1 LLKVIIGIPEP
12 FPALGIPLGHQVQ
25 EKRDKEQ
32 DKINAERE
40 SVLFHEAAIL
50 LPANILEVPDNQ
62 KIFLHTVNNAF
73 LLLLKDLQDDYLKQ
87 HPMKPSGKKAI
98 EQEEKRN
105 KRNRRLYAGFLGG
118 IIILA
123 FFLYS
128 NSLSNEVLHFDDM
141 EYFGAHPDV
150 THLSWQSIRE
160 FFSSYYLQMYQ
171 PLPVLTLS
179 VNYYFS
185 GMNPVPMHL
194 FNLFFHLINILLVFR
209 FVRML
214 TDNRLVALAVA
225 FFFAIH
231 PMNVEAVSWI
241 SARSSGMY
249 TCFYLSAL
257 IFYLRYV
264 REGLK
269 IRDFLITI
277 LLFILSLFSKS
288 QAITLPLL
296 LVLVD
301 WVYRRKLIS
310 RKVIFEKVPFL
321 AFSLLF
327 ALIAIHNPGESNI
340 AMKGMLANYSPLD
353 DLFMVCWSFSFYI
366 IKFFVPVGLCG
377 AYVFPPKTGS
387 LMPIEYYLSPL
398 LLAAAGLFL
407 YSFRRNRM
415 MIAGFF
421 LFIFTI
427 FINIQVIPSRLVIVA
442 DRYGYFPYLGLMIMM
457 AVYILSMT
465 EKYPSTFR
473 KYRTAG
479 VAFILCYG
487 VFFSVALV
495 ERNKVWAN
503 EYVFMSDMI
512 AKNPPVPYLY
522 RVYGTRG
529 NWLKKHG
536 RLDEAFDDF
545 SKAISLRPD
554 NPLPWVN
561 RASLNIERRN
571 FRDAISDAGMAIQLH
586 YLTAT
591 VFQLRAAAKFFESD
605 YSGALDDCNQSLKL
619 DSTGT
624 KVLELKNA
632 ILDSLEKKK

>member
-1 LLKVIIGIPEP
+1 
-12 FPALGIPLGHQVQ
+12 
-25 EKRDKEQ
+25 
-32 DKINAERE
+32 
-40 SVLFHEAAIL
+40 
-50 LPANILEVPDNQ
+50 
-62 KIFLHTVNNAF
+62 
-73 LLLLKDLQDDYLKQ
+73 
-87 HPMKPSGKKAI
+87 MKPSGKKAI

-194 FNLFFHLINILLVFR
+194 FNLGFHLLNVLLVFR

-214 TDNRLVALAVA
+214 TDNHLVALAVA

-264 REGLK
+264 REGSN

-288 QAITLPLL
+288 QAITLPLV

-366 IKFFVPVGLCG
+366 VKFFVPVGLCG
-377 AYVFPPKTGS
+377 AYVFPPKAGS
-387 LMPIEYYLSPL
+387 LLPIEYYLSPL

-407 YSFRRNRM
+407 YRFRRNRM

-465 EKYPSTFR
+465 EKYPITFR

-512 AKNPPVPYLY
+512 AKNPSVPYLY

-571 FRDAISDAGMAIQLH
+571 FRDAISDADMAIQLH

-624 KVLELKNA
+624 KLLELKKA